1 MFRQI
6 QKRALATSSQLSN
19 LVELT
24 INGKTVKVPPGT
36 TVLKAAEEIGVQ
48 IPRFCYHER
57 LAIAG
62 NCRMCLVDM
71 VGGPKPIASCAYPVM
86 NGMKIETD
94 SDRAK
99 KAREGVM
106 EFLLINHPLDC
117 PVCDQGGE
125 CDLQDQSYA
134 FGSDRSRFKEAKRAV
149 QDKELGPLV
158 KTVMTRCIQCTR
170 CVRFSHQIAGNPSL
184 GMSGR
189 GNDAQIG
196 TYVDLK
202 GMIGSELSG
211 NLIDVCPVGA
221 LTSKPYA
228 FQGRPWENRKCETIC
243 ALDAVGSN
251 IQVSTRAGDLLR
263 VIPKIHD
270 GINEEWIGD
279 KTRFSYDGL
288 KRQRLTQPLTK
299 RSGKFQATH
308 WEDCLEEVAT
318 LVAECRGDQ
327 VGAVAGAQTDAETL
341 MAMKDFL
348 AVNGS
353 NHAYTEQA
361 FHGDVTNRANY
372 IFNNSIE
379 GIEEADLIILVGS
392 NPRYEATIVNARIR
406 KAWLHN
412 ETDVAVIG
420 NSDLN
425 LTYDHDH
432 LGDDVATI
440 DALISGKHQY
450 SAKLKAA
457 KNPMVIVGA
466 DAVDNEM
473 GGDLLNKVQQL
484 CSAYKADY
492 NFLHSRAGQ
501 VGALD
506 LGYNGSNQA
515 DLSNCKVIFNL
526 GADEGKFTKQEG
538 QKVIY
543 IGTHGDNGAKEADII
558 LPAAAYTEKH
568 ATYVNT
574 EGRAQ
579 QTRPAVHPPGAA
591 RVDWQIVRALS
602 EIFSEVADIEATLPY
617 DSLDEIRERIDNY
630 NPAVVNYDVCNAN
643 PYVPENVAASD
654 NSAVGKISVAL
665 PEFADYFMTC
675 PITRASQVMANCI
688 KSAGEMDVNQQ
699 YIEGEASQ

>member
-1 MFRQI
+1 MFRKI
-6 QKRALATSSQLSN
+6 QSRCLKTTAAAFNQAD

-24 INGKTVKVPPGT
+24 INGKQVKVPPGT

-62 NCRMCLVDM
+62 NCRMCLVEM

-94 SDRAK
+94 SEKSK

-134 FGSDRSRFKEAKRAV
+134 FGSDRSRFFEQKRAV
-149 QDKELGPLV
+149 ADKDLGPLV

-189 GNDAQIG
+189 GNDASIG

-202 GMIGSELSG
+202 GMLGSELSG

-228 FQGRPWENRKCETIC
+228 FQGRPWENRKVETIC

-288 KRQRLTQPLTK
+288 KRQRLTQPLVK
-299 RSGKFQATH
+299 ISGKFQATH
-308 WEDCLEEVAT
+308 WEDALENVA
-318 LVAECRGDQ
+318 VYVSEFKGSQ
-327 VGAVAGAQTDAETL
+327 IGAIAGAQVDAEAL

-353 NHAYTEQA
+353 EHAYTEEV
-361 FHGDVTNRANY
+361 FSGDSTVRENY
-372 IFNNSIE
+372 IFNDSIE
-379 GIEEADLIILVGS
+379 GIEESDLIILVGS

-420 NSDLN
+420 DEGLN

-432 LGDDVATI
+432 LGSDAATI
-440 DALISGKHQY
+440 DDLISGKHAY

-457 KNPMVIVGA
+457 KKPMVIVGSKA
-466 DAVDNEM
+466 VAGENGDA
-473 GGDLLNKVQQL
+473 LLNKVQNL
-484 CSAYKADY
+484 CKTY
-492 NFLHSRAGQ
+492 G
-501 VGALD
+501 
-506 LGYNGSNQA
+506 
-515 DLSNCKVIFNL
+515 
-526 GADEGKFTKQEG
+526 EGKT
-538 QKVIY
+538 
-543 IGTHGDNGAKEADII
+543 I
-558 LPAAAYTEKH
+558 L
-568 ATYVNT
+568 
-574 EGRAQ
+574 
-579 QTRPAVHPPGAA
+579 
-591 RVDWQIVRALS
+591 
-602 EIFSEVADIEATLPY
+602 
-617 DSLDEIRERIDNY
+617 
-630 NPAVVNYDVCNAN
+630 
-643 PYVPENVAASD
+643 
-654 NSAVGKISVAL
+654 
-665 PEFADYFMTC
+665 
-675 PITRASQVMANCI
+675 
-688 KSAGEMDVNQQ
+688 
-699 YIEGEASQ
+699 